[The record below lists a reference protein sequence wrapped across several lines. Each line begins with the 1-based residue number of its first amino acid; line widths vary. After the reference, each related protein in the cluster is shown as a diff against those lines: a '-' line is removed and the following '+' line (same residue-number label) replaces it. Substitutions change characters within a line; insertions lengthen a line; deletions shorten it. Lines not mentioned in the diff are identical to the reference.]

1 MEIAK
6 MELVPTVDGTSMAKA
21 DVAKISEVTKNL
33 IKSRAMIDD
42 LWGCVV
48 TSYIQVFPYADNVDD
63 NTLDKFKDLC
73 SQLGCEII
81 GLIGDVMEETLINS
95 NFEEI

>member
-6 MELVPTVDGTSMAKA
+6 MKLVPMVAGTSMAKA

-63 NTLDKFKDLC
+63 NTLDKFKDIC
-73 SQLGCEII
+73 TQLECEVIS
-81 GLIGDVMEETLINS
+81 LIGDVMEETLINS